1 MEATKKN
8 IYHFK
13 TIWKLWKLMGP
24 YHNFDFIKYKMN
36 DIINK
41 SIINTLELVMATDI
55 TNYKI
60 LITNLWRK

>member
-1 MEATKKN
+1 
-8 IYHFK
+8 
-13 TIWKLWKLMGP
+13 MGP

-55 TNYKI
+55 TYYKI
-60 LITNLWRK
+60 LIINV